1 MKVLKSDK
9 KLLYSFCLVFCFLIA
24 SPVFA
29 QNPNQPN
36 FSTIRVDE
44 LSDEQIRNFMRQVEA
59 TGLKDAQL
67 EQVAQAR
74 GMKPEEVV
82 KLRRRVEAL
91 KLADKKKLSP
101 AGIKV
106 SGSSAGAKSD
116 TSTITQDTTTLAEK
130 ALLELKSKIFGAD
143 LFKNKQITF
152 EPNLRLATPMNYQ
165 IGPDDVLKI
174 ELYGYSEVAYSLKVS
189 PEGSITIPNIGVVSL
204 VNTTIEQAIV
214 RIKARMSTLYADLR
228 TERTSLNV
236 TIENI
241 RTIKVI
247 ITGEIENPGT
257 YSLPSVSTIFNS
269 LYASGGPT
277 ENGSFRAI
285 QIIRAGKKIATIDV
299 YDFLINGDIKSSI
312 RLQDQDVILV
322 PNYKNRVEVVGEV
335 KRPRIFEIIPGESLT
350 DLLRFAGDFTERAY
364 KSKIKV
370 LKTTDNKRAI
380 EDVLSSR
387 FDTYKPQSGDKYYV
401 DAVLERYTNRVTI
414 EGAVYR
420 PGEYELEAG
429 ASVISLIKKAEGLRD
444 DAFTNRAYIKR
455 LKDDLQTE
463 IVSFDLAKVLTGVAA
478 DISLKREDIIS
489 VSSIFDLQE
498 EYKISIYGEVIQP
511 DSALKYLEGMNL
523 GDAIMQAGGFTDAAT
538 PKKISVSR
546 RVRNSNVLSLSAS
559 TAQVFEIDINRDLKQ
574 VGENFKLE
582 PYDIIVVRATS
593 GYEIQRQMTIQGEVL
608 YPGSYTI
615 TKKDERISSVIQ
627 RSGGLTALAYPEG
640 ASLRR
645 ILKKEAAPKKN
656 NADSTKQVA
665 NIPNDYVGID
675 LVKILANPGGV
686 DDIFLEENDI
696 LFVSKQLQ
704 TVTIQG
710 EISSPV
716 TTAYR
721 NNKGFKYYI
730 SSAGGF
736 TLKAAKRR
744 SYVRYANGSTK
755 SAKKFLLFN
764 VYPSIKP
771 GSEIFVPEN
780 PTQKPFSITELVSIT
795 TSLLTLYLLINTV
808 TK

>member
-1 MKVLKSDK
+1 MEILKLAK

-29 QNPNQPN
+29 QNPNLPN
-36 FSTIRVDE
+36 FSTVRVDE

-59 TGLKDAQL
+59 SGLKDAQL

-91 KLADKKKLSP
+91 KLADKKKLSL
-101 AGIKV
+101 AKTK
-106 SGSSAGAKSD
+106 GSTSRPGATSD
-116 TSTITQDTTTLAEK
+116 TSMVTQDTTTLAEK

-143 LFKNKQITF
+143 LFRNKQITF

-204 VNTTIEQAIV
+204 VNTTIEQATV
-214 RIKARMSTLYADLR
+214 RIKARMATLYADLR
-228 TERTSLNV
+228 TGKTSLNL

-257 YSLPSVSTIFNS
+257 YSLPSVSTVFNS

-364 KSKIKV
+364 KSRIKV
-370 LKTTDNKRAI
+370 LKNTDNERMIA
-380 EDVLSSR
+380 DVPSSN
-387 FDTYKPQSGDKYYV
+387 FNTYMPQSGDKYYV
-401 DAVLERYTNRVTI
+401 DAVLERYINRVTI

-429 ASVISLIKKAEGLRD
+429 ASVVSLIKKAEGIRE
-444 DAFTNRAYIKR
+444 DAFINRAYIKR

-463 IVSFDLAKVLTGVAA
+463 IVSFNLSEVLTGASA
-478 DISLKREDIIS
+478 DISLKREDVLS
-489 VSSIFDLQE
+489 VSSIFDLKE
-498 EYKISIYGEVIQP
+498 EFKISIYGEVIHP
-511 DSALKYLEGMNL
+511 DSAIIYLEGMSL
-523 GDAIMQAGGFTDAAT
+523 EDAIMQAGGFTDAGT
-538 PKKISVSR
+538 PKRISISR
-546 RVRNSNVLSLSAS
+546 RVKNSDVLSKSAI
-559 TAQVFEIDINRDLKQ
+559 TAQVIEMDVNRDLKQ
-574 VGENFKLE
+574 QGENFKLE

-593 GYEIQRQMTIQGEVL
+593 GYETQRLMTVQGEIV

-615 TKKDERISSVIQ
+615 IKKDERISSVIQ
-627 RSGGLTALAYPEG
+627 RSGGLTALAYPDG

-645 ILKKEAAPKKN
+645 LIKKGDIPEKN
-656 NADSTKQVA
+656 KADSTRQIV
-665 NIPNDYVGID
+665 NIPNDYVGIN
-675 LVKILANPGGV
+675 LVKILADPGGV

-696 LFVSKQLQ
+696 LFVPKQLQ
-704 TVTIQG
+704 TVTIKG

-716 TTAYR
+716 TTTYR
-721 NNKGFKYYI
+721 NNKRFKYYI

-736 TLKAAKRR
+736 TNKAAKKR
-744 SYVRYANGSTK
+744 SYVRYANGATK
-755 SAKKFLLFN
+755 AAKKILLFN
-764 VYPSIKP
+764 VYPSVKP

-780 PTQKPFSITELVSIT
+780 PSQKTFSITELVSIT